1 MLLDSRVRRRVK
13 RFDVTDQLP
22 GDWQEKIRA
31 VAREADFRDY
41 PRTPFLSREAADV
54 RRVTKG
60 RVRADKVRAALPW
73 LYRLYRNEFLELAA
87 RAWGEP
93 VMAAADDRYGV
104 VLNVQR
110 GKTMRFE
117 CHVDSNPLTGLL
129 FLTDHPE
136 GGGELAVGND
146 PDVIGVEALDRNCV
160 LIPPHAGQLIFFDG
174 KTYAHYAR
182 ELSSEQDERIVAVM
196 NFYTES
202 HPESTSRPDGLNR
215 HLFGQD

>member
-1 MLLDSRVRRRVK
+1 MLSFFWSTV
-13 RFDVTDQLP
+13 DVSALLP
-22 GDWQEKIRA
+22 GGWHSEISA
-31 VAREADFRDY
+31 VAAEADFREY
-41 PRTPFLSREAADV
+41 PRTPFLSREAADIEH
-54 RRVTKG
+54 VTRG
-60 RVRADKVRAALPW
+60 RVRADKIQGALPW

-87 RAWGEP
+87 RAWKEP
-93 VMAAADDRYGV
+93 VKAAADDRYGV

-129 FLTDHPE
+129 FLTDHPA

-146 PDVIGVEALDRNCV
+146 PEVVGVEALDRNCM
-160 LIPPHAGQLIFFDG
+160 LIPPHAGQLVFFDG

-182 ELSSEQDERIVAVM
+182 ELSSERDERVVAVM

-202 HPESTSRPDGLNR
+202 CPELTTRPDGLNR

>member
-1 MLLDSRVRRRVK
+1 VTGLLPQGWN
-13 RFDVTDQLP
+13 TN
-22 GDWQEKIRA
+22 IRA
-31 VAREADFRDY
+31 VAAEADFRDY
-41 PRTPFLSREAADV
+41 PRTPLLSREAADV
-54 RRVTKG
+54 KHVTRG
-60 RVRADKVRAALPW
+60 RVRADKVREALPW
-73 LYRLYRNEFLELAA
+73 LYQLYRNEFLELAGLA
-87 RAWGEP
+87 SKEP
-93 VMAAADDRYGV
+93 VKAASDDRYGV

-129 FLTDHPE
+129 FLTDHPS

-146 PDVIGVEALDRNCV
+146 PGVVGIEELDRDCT

-182 ELSSEQDERIVAVM
+182 ELSAEHDERVVAVM

-202 HPESTSRPDGLNR
+202 CPESTRPQGLNR
-215 HLFGQD
+215 HLFGED

>member
-1 MLLDSRVRRRVK
+1 VLNFVWSTADVSALLPAGWHTEISAIAGK
-13 RFDVTDQLP
+13 
-22 GDWQEKIRA
+22 
-31 VAREADFRDY
+31 ADFRDY
-41 PRTPFLSREAADV
+41 PRTPFLSRETADV
-54 RRVTKG
+54 QRVTRG
-60 RVRADKVRAALPW
+60 RVRADKVQAALPW

-87 RAWGEP
+87 RAWREP

-136 GGGELAVGND
+136 GGGQLAVGND
-146 PDVIGVEALDRNCV
+146 PDVVGVQALDLNCM

-174 KTYAHYAR
+174 KNYAHYAR

-202 HPESTSRPDGLNR
+202 HPELTSRPNGLNR

>member
-1 MLLDSRVRRRVK
+1 MLSFFWNTV
-13 RFDVTDQLP
+13 DVSTLLP
-22 GDWQEKIRA
+22 GGWHSKIST
-31 VAREADFRDY
+31 VAAEADFREY
-41 PRTPFLSREAADV
+41 PRTPFLSREAADIEH
-54 RRVTKG
+54 VTRG
-60 RVRADKVRAALPW
+60 RVRADKVQAALPW

-87 RAWGEP
+87 RAWKEP
-93 VMAAADDRYGV
+93 VKAAADNRYGV

-129 FLTDHPE
+129 FLTDHPA

-146 PDVIGVEALDRNCV
+146 PDVVGVEALDRNCM
-160 LIPPHAGQLIFFDG
+160 LIPPHAGQLVFFDG

-182 ELSSEQDERIVAVM
+182 ELSSEHDERVVAVM

-202 HPESTSRPDGLNR
+202 CPELTTRPDGLNR

>member
-1 MLLDSRVRRRVK
+1 VSALLPAGWH
-13 RFDVTDQLP
+13 T
-22 GDWQEKIRA
+22 KISA
-31 VAREADFRDY
+31 VAAEADFGEY
-41 PRTPFLSREAADV
+41 PRTPFLSREAATIEH
-54 RRVTKG
+54 VTRG
-60 RVRADKVRAALPW
+60 RVRADTVQAALPW
-73 LYRLYRNEFLELAA
+73 LYRLYRNEFRELAA
-87 RAWGEP
+87 RAWREP
-93 VMAAADDRYGV
+93 VKAAADDRYGI

-129 FLTDHPE
+129 FLTDHPA

-146 PDVIGVEALDRNCV
+146 PGVVGVQALDGDCM
-160 LIPPHAGQLIFFDG
+160 LIPPRAGQLVFFDG

-182 ELSSEQDERIVAVM
+182 ELSSERDQRVVAVM

-202 HPESTSRPDGLNR
+202 CPERTTRPDGLNR

>member
-1 MLLDSRVRRRVK
+1 VLNFLWTTVDVSAMLPAGWHTEIS
-13 RFDVTDQLP
+13 
-22 GDWQEKIRA
+22 A
-31 VAREADFRDY
+31 VAAEADFGDY
-41 PRTPFLSREAADV
+41 PCTPFLSREAADV
-54 RRVTKG
+54 GYVTRG

-73 LYRLYRNEFLELAA
+73 LYRLYRNEFLDLAA
-87 RAWGEP
+87 RALREP
-93 VMAAADDRYGV
+93 VKAAADDRYGV

-129 FLTDHPE
+129 FLTDHPA

-146 PDVIGVEALDRNCV
+146 PDVVGVQALDQNCT

-182 ELSSEQDERIVAVM
+182 ELSSGQDERVVAVM

-202 HPESTSRPDGLNR
+202 CPESTRPAQLNR
-215 HLFGQD
+215 HLFGDT